1 MGGII
6 VEQLK
11 CIGCGIPIQ
20 TDNPKLEGYAPPSS
34 LEKEDVVCQRCFRLR
49 NYNELQPVSLSGD
62 DFLTILNGIGEKE
75 GLIIKIVDIFDFNGS
90 WINGLHRF
98 VGNKD
103 ILLIGNKA
111 DILPKSVNRNK
122 LVHWMKTES
131 AKLGLKPV
139 DVKLVSAHR
148 GQGMP
153 EAMEAIDAYRK
164 GKDVYVV
171 GCTNVGKS
179 TFINRIIKSAT
190 GVGDVITT
198 SHFPGTT
205 LDLVEIPFEDGKAIY
220 DTPGIINDHQIAH
233 YLDTEDLK
241 AITPKKELK
250 PKVFQLN
257 AEQTLFI
264 GGLSRFDFIRGDRS
278 SFTIHVSNALPI
290 HRTKL
295 ENADDLYN
303 NHLGELLSPPS
314 GESLEKLPPLVRHEF
329 SIKKPK
335 TDIVISGLGWITV
348 QHPNVVV
355 AVHAPR
361 GVNVVLRPS
370 LI

>member
-1 MGGII
+1 M
-6 VEQLK
+6 EELT
-11 CIGCGIPIQ
+11 CIGCGIAIQ
-20 TDNPKLEGYAPPSS
+20 TENPKAEGYAPPAS
-34 LEKEDVVCQRCFRLR
+34 LEKEDVICQRCFRLR

-62 DFLTILNGIGEKE
+62 DFLAILNGIGEKE
-75 GLIIKIVDIFDFNGS
+75 GIVVKIVDIFDFNGS
-90 WINGLHRF
+90 WINGLQRF
-98 VGNKD
+98 VGNKE
-103 ILLIGNKA
+103 ILLIGNKV
-111 DILPKSVNRNK
+111 DVLPKAVNRNR
-122 LVHWMKTES
+122 LIHWMKTEA

-139 DVKLVSAHR
+139 DVLLVSAHK
-148 GQGMP
+148 GEGMD
-153 EAMEAIDAYRK
+153 EALQAIDQIRR
-164 GKDVYVV
+164 GKDVFVV

-190 GVGDVITT
+190 GIGEVITT

-205 LDLVEIPFEDGKAIY
+205 LDLVEIPLDDGQAIF

-233 YLDTEDLK
+233 HLEPQDLK

-264 GGLSRFDFIRGDRS
+264 GGLARFDFLSGDRS
-278 SFTIHVSNALPI
+278 SFSIHVSNALPI

-295 ENADDLYN
+295 ENADALYEK
-303 NHLGELLSPPS
+303 HIGEMLAPPS
-314 GESLEKLPPLVRHEF
+314 PQSLEKLPPFVRHEF
-329 SIKKPK
+329 SIRKAK
-335 TDIVISGLGWITV
+335 TDIVISGLGWITI

-361 GVNVVLRPS
+361 GVDIVLRPS

>member
-1 MGGII
+1 MEEI
-6 VEQLK
+6 K
-11 CIGCGIPIQ
+11 CIGCGITIQ
-20 TDNPKLEGYAPPSS
+20 TDSPKIEGYAPLAS
-34 LEKEDVVCQRCFRLR
+34 LEKEDVICRRCFRLR

-62 DFLTILNGIGEKE
+62 DFLNILNGIGQKD
-75 GLIIKIVDIFDFNGS
+75 GLVVKVVDIFDFNGS

-111 DILPKSVNRNK
+111 DILPKSLNPNRLIN
-122 LVHWMKTES
+122 WMRAEA
-131 AKLGLKPV
+131 AKLGLKPI
-139 DVKLVSAHR
+139 DVLLVSAHT
-148 GQGMP
+148 GKGVG
-153 EAMEAIDAYRK
+153 EALEAIDSIRR

-190 GVGDVITT
+190 GIGEVITT

-205 LDLVEIPFEDGKAIY
+205 LDLVEIPLDDGKAIY
-220 DTPGIINDHQIAH
+220 DTPGIINNHQIAH
-233 YLDTEDLK
+233 HLDAKDLK
-241 AITPKKELK
+241 AITPKKEIK

-264 GGLSRFDFIRGDRS
+264 GGLARFDFIAGDRS
-278 SFTIHVSNALPI
+278 SFTVHVSNDLPI

-295 ENADDLYN
+295 SNADALYKE
-303 NHLGELLSPPS
+303 HLGEMLSPPS
-314 GESLEKLPPLVRHEF
+314 GESLEKLPPFVRHEF
-329 SIKKPK
+329 SVKKGK
-335 TDIVISGLGWITV
+335 MDLVISGLGWVTI
-348 QHPNVVV
+348 QHPGVVV

-361 GVNVVLRPS
+361 GVDVVLRPS